1 MKNKIFSPLENLEIK
16 LNKRNSA
23 DWVEEAYCTD
33 ELSGE
38 LSGEALG
45 ISVNKKRLYLL
56 AIFIFSVLVLLL
68 SRAFYL
74 QIIKLDHYRELSDS
88 NRIRQEVI
96 KTNRGII
103 KDRNYT
109 ALVYNEPYFNIFIIP
124 ANLPENPEE
133 ERLFVNTLGKI
144 LKKDES
150 EFITEIEEIS
160 ERDSRYYNPQL
171 IADGVLLSD
180 VWPILIMSKRYPSIY
195 IEVDSYRRYVSS
207 EENLNSLSHILG
219 YEGKISPE
227 ELDIFSE
234 KGYLLT
240 DKIGKV
246 GLEDSYED
254 YLRGIHGKKFWE
266 VDALLRPQKILYEQE
281 KVIGDDLIL
290 TIDLNYQR
298 KLEEIIKEK
307 LEEFNLTKGGAILMN
322 PNNGEILAMVSLPAY
337 DDNDFALG
345 IDSETYSTLLN
356 DPDIPLY
363 NRMVSGE
370 YPPGSTFKLVVG
382 AAALEEG
389 IVDDSNYFIST
400 GGIKIDQWFFPDWR
414 AGGHGKTNIYKAIA
428 ESVNTY
434 FYMVGGGDEEFT
446 GLGVNRLAR
455 YADKFNLGRKLGIDL
470 PNESSGFVPTPSW
483 KEAVKDEEWYI
494 GDTYHMAIG
503 QGDMLV
509 TPLQVAEYT
518 AFFANDGKLFVPHLV
533 RERHNEQTNL
543 HEKIDPV
550 LIRDNII
557 SKENIEIMQ
566 KALRQTVTEGS
577 GKSLDY
583 LDLTVAGKTGTAQ
596 WNLEEDPHAW
606 WTCYA
611 PYENPEIVLTV
622 FVEEGIDGTKTALPI
637 ANEFLYWWSL
647 NR

>member
-1 MKNKIFSPLENLEIK
+1 M
-16 LNKRNSA
+16 
-23 DWVEEAYCTD
+23 EEAYCTD

-38 LSGEALG
+38 SIG
-45 ISVNKKRLYLL
+45 ISVNKKRLLVL
-56 AIFIFSVLVLLL
+56 VIFIFAVIFLLFI
-68 SRAFYL
+68 RAFYL
-74 QIIKLDHYRELSDS
+74 QIIKLDHYRELSDA
-88 NRIRQEVI
+88 NRIRQEVK

-109 ALVYNEPYFNIFIIP
+109 PLVYNEPYFNVFIIP
-124 ANLPENPEE
+124 ANLPESDEARNIFINS
-133 ERLFVNTLGKI
+133 LAIL
-144 LKKDES
+144 LKKENDEL
-150 EFITEIEEIS
+150 EQELDTIS

-171 IADGVLLSD
+171 IADGILLD
-180 VWPILIMSKRYPSIY
+180 DIWPILIIAKRYPALY
-195 IEVDSYRRYVSS
+195 IEVDSYRRYISN
-207 EENLNSLSHILG
+207 EENLDSLSHILG
-219 YEGKISPE
+219 YEGKVSPK
-227 ELDIFSE
+227 ELEAYSE

-246 GLEDSYED
+246 GLEASYED
-254 YLRGIHGKKFWE
+254 YLRGIHGKKYWE
-266 VDALLRPQKILYEQE
+266 VDALLRPQKILYEEE

-290 TIDLNYQR
+290 TIDLNYQK
-298 KLEEIIKEK
+298 KLEEIVNEK
-307 LEEFNLTKGGAILMN
+307 LKEFNLTKGGAIVMN

-337 DDNDFALG
+337 DNNDFALG
-345 IDSETYSTLLN
+345 IDSETYNKLLN

-370 YPPGSTFKLVVG
+370 YPPGSTFKLIVG

-389 IVDDSNYFIST
+389 IVDDNDYFMST
-400 GGIKIDQWFFPDWR
+400 GGIKIDQWFFPDWK

-428 ESVNTY
+428 ESVNTF

-470 PNESSGFVPTPSW
+470 ANEADGFVPSPSW
-483 KEAVKDEEWYI
+483 KEEVKGEPWYI

-518 AFFANDGKLFVPHLV
+518 AFFANGGKLLVPHLV

-566 KALRQTVTEGS
+566 SAMRQTVTDGS
-577 GKSLDY
+577 GKSLNY
-583 LDLTVAGKTGTAQ
+583 LDVTVAGKTGTAQ
-596 WNLEEDPHAW
+596 WNLEKDPHAW

-622 FVEEGIDGTKTALPI
+622 FVEEGIDGTKTAVPI
-637 ANEFLYWWSL
+637 ANDFCIGGALTDNSKNYL
-647 NR
+647 FNTQ